1 MSEHMPKT
9 IKVWEKE
16 KNHYSRRALCDRAYL
31 IENGIVAKR
40 GGKDLVREYFVDDGG
55 DFLRPPL

>member
-40 GGKDLVREYFVDDGG
+40 GGKDLVREYFC
-55 DFLRPPL
+55 R